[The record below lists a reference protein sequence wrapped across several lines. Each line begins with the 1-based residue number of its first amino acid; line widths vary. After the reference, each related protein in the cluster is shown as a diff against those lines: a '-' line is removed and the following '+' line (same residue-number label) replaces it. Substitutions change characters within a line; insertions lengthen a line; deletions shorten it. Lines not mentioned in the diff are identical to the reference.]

1 MNKKLL
7 IIVGGIA
14 AVAALIITLI
24 FVFSGED
31 SYRSIKVFEIDGSC
45 KVERD
50 GDSLDAFKNM
60 ALSSGD
66 SLTVG
71 DGSFARLK
79 LDDDKYVY
87 LEANTKINLTATGT
101 ANDSKTMVYIERGS
115 MLTEVKKKLSATS
128 SYDIVTPNTTMSIRG
143 TKTLTEVYEDVLG
156 AIKTSTAVVEGQVS
170 FKTVQKDST
179 GKAVMVST
187 DLSVGQGF
195 GVTTEKKDLLSQADI
210 KQIAED
216 GKTADGQVAEE
227 TTHEELGTNLEA
239 PAFSEDFLTNVVA
252 VLARSREEDVEEG
265 FVAEDVTE
273 EELNAAINVLNDV
286 IDGKILLPASVE
298 QYIISQTQPYYDEP
312 VGFDEPVTSDD
323 SDSAF
328 VQQPAESELG
338 STADDTPLSEETEGD
353 GDDTLDVDE
362 TAETPVVIEDDTDDS
377 DSADVADDRTVDD
390 QDDTDEAD
398 DAEDDESDET
408 DDDGSDEGDASD
420 EDTEDGD
427 EEDED
432 KEDSEETEDEE
443 KEEESEET
451 EDETEQEQEEQ
462 TEDAPT
468 QTPSSTGTDD
478 GSTGTQGSASET
490 TPTNVSFSYGSTTAY
505 VSVGSSSTDTQAIT
519 LSFYEVT
526 SSGGSSSDRHVLN
539 EGELPTTV
547 AVGSALPG
555 TQNSPIHVELGEQW
569 SAQYEFDGW
578 YTSANGARDLN
589 QSEKVTVAQSGITSL
604 YPGVKEKTFTVTF
617 VNLFPEAG
625 KLVIPEEQYRG
636 NYVYSVVDS
645 EANSRITISGI
656 PYEGKISLPELG
668 EKLTSEQLNKAQYL
682 HIEGAKDPHN
692 GEEGPFFDGVGV
704 ADSGSSDS
712 LAYSRNL
719 NMTRILMN
727 DSEYIQSVGSG
738 FIAYGDGSGYSSE
751 KTIISDTTY
760 YLYFSIPVHIT
771 VSDRY
776 DLVTEKYFGRMN
788 DVNGNSVSVYDAL
801 KTYPGYDNEGNYD
814 NGQFV
819 KLSAGNSGQGASAN
833 DYDQYWMVTKEVGQN
848 NQGDPN
854 WLFSS
859 HYYGKPLDI
868 PAFSWSEPGEIYL
881 PYYTVSSTGNKIS
894 YINEASAGSSAALA
908 LSGTGSTSFPYNKHR
923 DNNDGFLSV
932 GSLSFVLEKTTYALL
947 DLSDTGINVELGDS
961 FIDVIRTSTGQS
973 GMVNVKTIKEHIAN
987 SWAAYWAETPE
998 DGIYNMRAGGREW
1011 SDTELDNVK
1020 DSRFLISKTGYRLA
1034 GYYVSAYD
1042 WNDED
1047 FSDRIDLTL
1056 PLVNKDEYGSRGSY
1070 CFIDDYIIDEYGL
1083 NITYLAESNCKYVL
1097 KPLFVKAEQ
1106 QQPFN
1111 IELVRDPGHIKKTSD
1126 NDILMDHYKV
1136 EISFTQPYNPD
1147 GTAYI
1152 TSIDLSSFLVKGY
1165 VYGFEEQEF
1174 RLAGTIEWDP
1184 SESKYMLKV
1193 NYNVIEEYAILDNK
1207 IGIELS
1213 KLITDTG
1220 FANVQYVQGIDVK
1233 PDSAQTIYVD
1243 ESITHYTTSVTL
1255 YNDCGISRDDDP
1267 DSDTYYPWGYH
1278 IEIDKNAAPRAFTA
1292 VYAKNGPDYSVSAIF
1307 SEVKD
1312 TLPNDLLLTLSGE
1325 SNLENVWYGGILRDE
1340 GKYGSGCFNNQ
1351 ELSQIFP
1358 WEVTRTS
1365 TGGPA
1370 SRAIKGNPAEYP
1382 NHNTHILDGVLY
1394 DFGCGILV
1402 FEKYGRLSIPND
1414 QLNSV
1419 KVYPN
1424 IGDDSLA
1431 ILDNALDKSKVTDPT
1446 GYDERIITVS
1456 EFTDQTTLSLK
1467 LGENAVCKEG
1477 WAHVVNANGQDGF
1490 IFFGNNGDID
1500 GGLIMTEGEEYFL
1513 PGFEQ

>member
-1 MNKKLL
+1 
-7 IIVGGIA
+7 
-14 AVAALIITLI
+14 
-24 FVFSGED
+24 
-31 SYRSIKVFEIDGSC
+31 
-45 KVERD
+45 
-50 GDSLDAFKNM
+50 
-60 ALSSGD
+60 
-66 SLTVG
+66 
-71 DGSFARLK
+71 
-79 LDDDKYVY
+79 
-87 LEANTKINLTATGT
+87 
-101 ANDSKTMVYIERGS
+101 
-115 MLTEVKKKLSATS
+115 
-128 SYDIVTPNTTMSIRG
+128 
-143 TKTLTEVYEDVLG
+143 
-156 AIKTSTAVVEGQVS
+156 
-170 FKTVQKDST
+170 
-179 GKAVMVST
+179 MVST

-227 TTHEELGTNLEA
+227 TTHEELGTKLEA

-265 FVAEDVTE
+265 FVAENVTE

-298 QYIISQTQPYYDEP
+298 EYIISQTQPYYEEP

-323 SDSAF
+323 SDAAF

-390 QDDTDEAD
+390 QDDTDETD

-738 FIAYGDGSGYSSE
+738 FIAYGDGSEYSSE
-751 KTIISDTTY
+751 KTIIKDTTY

-801 KTYPGYDNEGNYD
+801 KTYSGYDNEGNYD

-833 DYDQYWMVTKEVGQN
+833 DYDQYWMVTKGQGPGPDYPIW
-848 NQGDPN
+848 Q
-854 WLFSS
+854 FSS

-868 PAFSWSEPGEIYL
+868 PAFSWSEPGEI
-881 PYYTVSSTGNKIS
+881 
-894 YINEASAGSSAALA
+894 
-908 LSGTGSTSFPYNKHR
+908 
-923 DNNDGFLSV
+923 
-932 GSLSFVLEKTTYALL
+932 
-947 DLSDTGINVELGDS
+947 
-961 FIDVIRTSTGQS
+961 
-973 GMVNVKTIKEHIAN
+973 
-987 SWAAYWAETPE
+987 
-998 DGIYNMRAGGREW
+998 
-1011 SDTELDNVK
+1011 
-1020 DSRFLISKTGYRLA
+1020 
-1034 GYYVSAYD
+1034 
-1042 WNDED
+1042 
-1047 FSDRIDLTL
+1047 
-1056 PLVNKDEYGSRGSY
+1056 
-1070 CFIDDYIIDEYGL
+1070 
-1083 NITYLAESNCKYVL
+1083 
-1097 KPLFVKAEQ
+1097 
-1106 QQPFN
+1106 
-1111 IELVRDPGHIKKTSD
+1111 
-1126 NDILMDHYKV
+1126 
-1136 EISFTQPYNPD
+1136 
-1147 GTAYI
+1147 
-1152 TSIDLSSFLVKGY
+1152 
-1165 VYGFEEQEF
+1165 
-1174 RLAGTIEWDP
+1174 
-1184 SESKYMLKV
+1184 
-1193 NYNVIEEYAILDNK
+1193 
-1207 IGIELS
+1207 
-1213 KLITDTG
+1213 
-1220 FANVQYVQGIDVK
+1220 
-1233 PDSAQTIYVD
+1233 
-1243 ESITHYTTSVTL
+1243 
-1255 YNDCGISRDDDP
+1255 
-1267 DSDTYYPWGYH
+1267 
-1278 IEIDKNAAPRAFTA
+1278 
-1292 VYAKNGPDYSVSAIF
+1292 
-1307 SEVKD
+1307 
-1312 TLPNDLLLTLSGE
+1312 
-1325 SNLENVWYGGILRDE
+1325 
-1340 GKYGSGCFNNQ
+1340 
-1351 ELSQIFP
+1351 
-1358 WEVTRTS
+1358 
-1365 TGGPA
+1365 
-1370 SRAIKGNPAEYP
+1370 
-1382 NHNTHILDGVLY
+1382 
-1394 DFGCGILV
+1394 
-1402 FEKYGRLSIPND
+1402 
-1414 QLNSV
+1414 
-1419 KVYPN
+1419 
-1424 IGDDSLA
+1424 
-1431 ILDNALDKSKVTDPT
+1431 
-1446 GYDERIITVS
+1446 
-1456 EFTDQTTLSLK
+1456 
-1467 LGENAVCKEG
+1467 
-1477 WAHVVNANGQDGF
+1477 
-1490 IFFGNNGDID
+1490 
-1500 GGLIMTEGEEYFL
+1500 
-1513 PGFEQ
+1513 